1 VIAPLLL
8 LGMALGPQ
16 GIRLL
21 SPGVIAFVDPAVP
34 VALGAIG
41 ALLGLSAGTPRAGDR
56 RLFAAATI
64 EATVTAALVG
74 GAFVALPYFF
84 APAPSLPSWLLP
96 AMAAICAAT
105 SLAVSTGSPAAPGDH
120 AGRVI
125 EFDALLA
132 VVAGGVVLAAVREP
146 SLTATLSLAMQ
157 ASLATLVL
165 AASAWVLVS
174 QSTSDTAER
183 VFTVAAL
190 LLVGGAA
197 DYLSLSALL
206 GGLLAGML
214 WQAAGGPARERL
226 RRDALYVQRP
236 LLVLVLV
243 IAGARAEITVAA
255 VGLGIGYA
263 FLRGTGRIAGGWMAR
278 RLAAPSVPAE
288 LGLRLLPPGVL
299 GVAFAMNAVR
309 EYGPDITALLTVVV
323 VGACASDLLAR
334 LTRPAEAAAA

>member
-8 LGMALGPQ
+8 LGIALGPQ

-21 SPGVIAFVDPAVP
+21 SPEVIAFVDPAVP
-34 VALGAIG
+34 VALGALG

-56 RLFAAATI
+56 RLFAAAAVETI
-64 EATVTAALVG
+64 VTAALTG
-74 GAFVALPYFF
+74 GAFVALLSFLT
-84 APAPSLPSWLLP
+84 PAASLPPWLLP
-96 AMAAICAAT
+96 AMVAVCAVT
-105 SLAVSTGSPAAPGDH
+105 SLAVSTGSPAAPGDD

-125 EFDALLA
+125 ELGALLA
-132 VVAGGVVLAAVREP
+132 VIAGGVLLAAAREP
-146 SLTATLSLAMQ
+146 SLAAVLSLALQ
-157 ASLATLVL
+157 TSLATVVL
-165 AASAWVLVS
+165 AASAWLLVS
-174 QSTSDTAER
+174 QATSDTAER

-243 IAGARAEITVAA
+243 IAGARAEITPATI
-255 VGLGIGYA
+255 GLGIGYA
-263 FLRGTGRIAGGWMAR
+263 FLRGSGRIAGGWIAGR
-278 RLAAPSVPAE
+278 IAAPAAPAE

-299 GVAFAMNAVR
+299 GVAFAMNGVR
-309 EYGPDITALLTVVV
+309 EYGSDISALLTVVV
-323 VGACASDLLAR
+323 IGTCASDLLAR
-334 LTRPAEAAAA
+334 LARPAEVAVG